1 MLWAQRAEPHARS
14 AFAAA
19 LLATAAND
27 VTVRV
32 WALSPSAGAEPMH
45 TLREHTGEVG
55 TPLHAK
61 PADAARCVSQRA
73 HSTLFSLAVVGL
85 SGAHCDDGPRHTD
98 R

>member
-1 MLWAQRAEPHARS
+1 MLWDSEPEPHARL

-55 TPLHAK
+55 TSLHAK
-61 PADAARCVSQRA
+61 PMPMQHVVS
-73 HSTLFSLAVVGL
+73 HSEPTAPCSHWLWWV
-85 SGAHCDDGPRHTD
+85 
-98 R
+98 

>member
-55 TPLHAK
+55 TSLHAK
-61 PADAARCVSQRA
+61 PMKADRC
-73 HSTLFSLAVVGL
+73 STLCVTASPQHLVLIGCGGSEWGTL
-85 SGAHCDDGPRHTD
+85 R
-98 R
+98 